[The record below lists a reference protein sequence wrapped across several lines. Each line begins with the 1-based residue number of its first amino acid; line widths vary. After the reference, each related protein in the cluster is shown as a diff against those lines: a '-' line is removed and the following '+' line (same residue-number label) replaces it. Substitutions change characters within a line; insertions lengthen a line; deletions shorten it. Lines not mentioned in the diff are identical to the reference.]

1 MYSIRRNPFYQIMP
15 LVIVILL
22 VLQAAPAKGQ
32 ETYGIPSNLNIK
44 DRHFYDALTIFY
56 MNYGDPLQPGAMTI
70 GQCLAMAEQNSN
82 ELAIAYSRTKEAGFK
97 IDQVRSAQNPT
108 LSAVTTLLD
117 QGPVPVATIPGA
129 GSFPLGTAFNY
140 DLKLTAQYLVTNF
153 GLLDSSKKVAGL
165 NYVRTKVDEARVM
178 SNLNIE
184 TIKAYF
190 TLYETKG
197 FVAVAR
203 EGIHARET
211 QYKIAKAN
219 YDEGVFPKLEVIRAN
234 VTLKQAQQD
243 IISAS
248 KALELVKARLRTI
261 MGIEQTKELDIQAP
275 HFGAH
280 TLPDL
285 QETIDTAW
293 KNRPEVTQMNLAV
306 DIARTNIDVAIGGI
320 NPTLLL
326 ISNYDL
332 KSESFGSSPSSWN
345 TMLTLQVPIFD
356 GGATWSKVQQSKEV
370 LTQNISA
377 LDQLKRDIALQVKN
391 AHIIVMESQKRMETE
406 EANLEQA
413 KEAYD
418 ITLLRYQE
426 GIGTNVELDNAL
438 VSYLQSHSTLLQ
450 AFCSYQRAWADLL
463 YSMGL
468 PLKGVYNGQ

>member
-1 MYSIRRNPFYQIMP
+1 MLLLLFVSTAP
-15 LVIVILL
+15 L
-22 VLQAAPAKGQ
+22 AGQ
-32 ETYGIPSNLNIK
+32 ETYGVPATLDIK
-44 DRHFYDALTIFY
+44 EKHFYDALTIFY
-56 MNYGDPLQPGAMTI
+56 RKYGDPLQPGALSI
-70 GQCLAMAEQNSN
+70 GQCLALAEQNSN
-82 ELAIAYSRTKEAGFK
+82 ELAIACSRTREAGFK

-108 LSAVTTLLD
+108 LSTVATTLE

-153 GLLDSSKKVAGL
+153 GLLDNSKKVAGL
-165 NYVRTKVDEARVM
+165 NYVRTKVDETRVLC
-178 SNLNIE
+178 NLDIE

-190 TLYETKG
+190 TLFETKC

-211 QYKIAKAN
+211 QYKIARAN

-243 IISAS
+243 IISAM
-248 KALELVKARLRTI
+248 KGLELVKAKLRTI
-261 MGIEQTKELDIQAP
+261 IGIEQTKDLDIIAP
-275 HFGAH
+275 SFGAH
-280 TLPDL
+280 SLPDL

-306 DIARTNIDVAIGGI
+306 DMARINIDVAYGGI

-326 ISNYDL
+326 ISNYDF

-345 TMLTLQVPIFD
+345 AMLTLQVPIFD

-370 LTQNISA
+370 YKQNISA

-391 AHIIVMESQKRMETE
+391 AHIVVMESQKRIETE

-438 VSYLQSHSTLLQ
+438 VSYLQSHSTLLS
-450 AFCSYQRAWADLL
+450 AYCSYQRAWADLL

-468 PLKGVYNGQ
+468 PLKGVYNVQEPSPSPQGKK